1 MKKKLMV
8 LMLAMCLVTAAVGC
22 GKKNADDSAT
32 ENAGNSDV
40 TPQAELV
47 QMVNTDLPGIASE
60 RDSAVAIYNKYF
72 EEGADLDSETWRDQL
87 ENEALK
93 SYDSYLEKLNALT
106 YKNAEVQTLKDLYTK
121 SAECQ
126 KEAIVSVIAAIQ
138 DVDTAQLD
146 SAQQSISDSQT
157 YLKMYEESLKD
168 LCQKYG
174 IEIKGNFQSSTMT
187 EVTTEA
193 TTEAPKKSSE
203 TDASKT
209 DASQA
214 EASESDAEEE

>member
-8 LMLAMCLVTAAVGC
+8 LMMAMCFVAAAVGC
-22 GKKNADDSAT
+22 GKKDSDNGTT
-32 ENAGNSDV
+32 ENADNSEA
-40 TPQAELV
+40 TTKAEIV
-47 QMVNTDLPGIASE
+47 QMVNKDLPGIASE

-87 ENEALK
+87 ENDALK
-93 SYDSYLEKLNALT
+93 SYEAYLEKLNALK
-106 YKNAEVQTLKDLYTK
+106 YQSPEVETLKDLYTK
-121 SAECQ
+121 SAESQ
-126 KEAIVSVIAAIQ
+126 KEAIVCVIAAIQ
-138 DVDTAQLD
+138 DVDTAQLE

-157 YLKMYEESLKD
+157 YLKNYEESLKD

-187 EVTTEA
+187 EATTEA

-209 DASQA
+209 DASKN
-214 EASESDAEEE
+214 EASESDADSE